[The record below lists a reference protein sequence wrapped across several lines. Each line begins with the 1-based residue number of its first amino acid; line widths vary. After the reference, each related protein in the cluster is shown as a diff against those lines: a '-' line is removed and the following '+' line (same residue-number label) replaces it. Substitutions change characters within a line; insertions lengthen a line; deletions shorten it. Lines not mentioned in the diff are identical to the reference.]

1 MSDEAGASAPAAPAA
16 ALREPTA
23 GALLREARERQGT
36 HIAVL
41 AASIKVP
48 RAKLEA
54 LEGDR
59 YDELPDLTFARAL
72 AQAVCRALKIDAEP
86 VLARLPRGDARRI
99 EQLGGGLNAP
109 FRERPGRS
117 EPADWALLRKPAFWA
132 VAAVLL
138 ATVMLGVLPESLW
151 RALADRLS
159 GAAPGQAP
167 ASAPAIAPGLS
178 PASAAL
184 AAEPAPTPPS
194 GPVMIETVLP
204 ASAEPAASDAQPAQA
219 TPPAVPAGIA
229 VLRATGESWI
239 EVRDA
244 QGRSLLSRTV
254 QAGETVGL
262 DGALPLRLTVGNAA
276 ATELTLRGQ
285 RVDLGPSTR
294 DNVARIELK

>member
-1 MSDEAGASAPAAPAA
+1 MSDEASAAVPEAAPG
-16 ALREPTA
+16 EPTA
-23 GALLREARERQGT
+23 GALLREARERQGM

-59 YDELPDLTFARAL
+59 YDQLPDLTFARAL

-99 EQLGGGLNAP
+99 EQLGSGLNAP
-109 FRERPGRS
+109 FRERPGRG

-132 VAAVLL
+132 VAAVLV
-138 ATVMLGVLPESLW
+138 ATVVLGVVPDGVW
-151 RALADRLS
+151 RALKERLA
-159 GAAPGQAP
+159 GAGTPAQP
-167 ASAPAIAPGLS
+167 ASAPAAAPGLS
-178 PASAAL
+178 PASAAM

-204 ASAEPAASDAQPAQA
+204 ASAEPAASDAQSAAPTA
-219 TPPAVPAGIA
+219 PAGIA
-229 VLRATGESWI
+229 VLRAAGETWI

-244 QGRSLLSRTV
+244 QGKSLLSRTV

-262 DGALPLRLTVGNAA
+262 DGALPLRLTIGNAA

-285 RVDLGPSTR
+285 RVDLAPATR